1 MDQKNIFI
9 TAMLLQEDGL
19 TIQSTLSHQASTFTI
34 EKLFARVKDIFNIG
48 YKMELKAEVQ
58 LVLFPDEECAGRKI

>member
-1 MDQKNIFI
+1 MEQKNIFI

-34 EKLFARVKDIFNIG
+34 EKLFSRVKDIFNIG

-58 LVLFPDEECAGRKI
+58 LVLFPDEECKGRKM